1 MVTDF
6 LCHGFE
12 RSFAMSESIQH
23 ACERLEPSHLVHASG
38 ILAPRCPPMRFK
50 GIEVGPAHAIGVF
63 PAVSQIQRGK
73 FFLLYPMIHTLFM
86 HLEFIGHL
94 LNGEFSRSLGHR
106 IPPEKRWNP

>member
-1 MVTDF
+1 
-6 LCHGFE
+6 
-12 RSFAMSESIQH
+12 MSESIPH
-23 ACERLEPSHLVHASG
+23 VCERLEQSHLVHASG

-73 FFLLYPMIHTLFM
+73 FFLLYPLIHTLFM